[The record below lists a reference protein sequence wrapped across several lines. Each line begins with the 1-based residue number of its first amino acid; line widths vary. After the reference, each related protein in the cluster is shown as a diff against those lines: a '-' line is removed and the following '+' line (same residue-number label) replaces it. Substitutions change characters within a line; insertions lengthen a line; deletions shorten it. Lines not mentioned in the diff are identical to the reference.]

1 MNLDVLRALGR
12 LTGNQ
17 RASPISPNLDH
28 PRLADGCDHAQFTED
43 IGRNFLVHVDDADSF
58 VGILHAAEGE
68 VGDVDFVLTEQ
79 RAHAADDAGDGLK
92 RNWAYRCL

>member
-1 MNLDVLRALGR
+1 M
-12 LTGNQ
+12 
-17 RASPISPNLDH
+17 
-28 PRLADGCDHAQFTED
+28 
-43 IGRNFLVHVDDADSF
+43 VHVDDADGF
-58 VGILHAAEGE
+58 VRILHATEGE